1 MSISVDSPLIL
12 GGVNVVTS
20 DDGGLNSEQV
30 TELAMEKI
38 IKVSETAPPA
48 IKEQA
53 EAFRTNVR
61 NVVYQYIELARR
73 EERATI
79 ARRMDKLGNSEMADL
94 VRRI

>member
-1 MSISVDSPLIL
+1 MISVNSPLVL
-12 GGVNVVTS
+12 GGVNVMTS
-20 DDGGLNSEQV
+20 DDGGLSTEQV
-30 TELAMEKI
+30 AELAMDKI
-38 IKVSETAPPA
+38 MKVSESAPPA

-53 EAFRTNVR
+53 EVFQANVHK
-61 NVVYQYIELARR
+61 VVYHYIELARK